1 MRVTPT
7 TMHQTA
13 LQGLQSAIGRVQQGQ
28 EQLSSGKRINNYSD
42 APADASSTLRLRAEE
57 SDWASYAKAAD
68 DGTAWL
74 NTQDSALQD
83 ASTLLRRARELTL
96 TAAQTTNTSSA
107 AQREAIAQELDG
119 IKDQLATIANTSYQG
134 QKVFAGFA
142 ANAVVKVGGNWT
154 WAGDTNA
161 VQRRVTPDLLVQ
173 VNGDGQSIFGFG
185 SSSDVFA
192 SLTTIASHVR
202 SGNTG
207 ALSTTDLDLVDAAET
222 NITTGLAATGARTSL
237 IDAAKTTGSA
247 QIAVLKDTRSSLEDV
262 DVAQAALDMQ
272 LAQNGY
278 TAALAAAAKLSLPT
292 LVDFLR

>member
-13 LQGLQSAIGRVQQGQ
+13 LQGLQTAIGRVQTGQ
-28 EQLSSGKRINNYSD
+28 EQLASGKRINNYSD

-57 SDWASYAKAAD
+57 SDWTSYAKAAD
-68 DGTAWL
+68 DGVAWL

-96 TAAQTTNTSSA
+96 SA
-107 AQREAIAQELDG
+107 AQSTNSPTEREAIAQELDG
-119 IKDQLATIANTSYQG
+119 IKDQLAAIANTSYQG

-161 VQRRVTPDLLVQ
+161 VQRRVSPDLLVQ
-173 VNGDGQSIFGFG
+173 VNGDGSSIFGFG
-185 SSSDVFA
+185 GPNNVF
-192 SLTTIASHVR
+192 STLTTAAANVR
-202 SGNTG
+202 SGNIA
-207 ALSTTDLDLVDAAET
+207 ALSTSDLGNIDAAET
-222 NITTGLAATGARTSL
+222 NITSGLAATGARTNL
-237 IDAAKTTGSA
+237 IEAAKSTGQN
-247 QIAVLKDTRSSLEDV
+247 QIAVLKDSRSSLEDI

-272 LAQNGY
+272 LAQTGY
-278 TAALAAAAKLSLPT
+278 QAALAAAGRLSLPS

>member
-13 LQGLQSAIGRVQQGQ
+13 LQGLQTAIGRVQTGQ
-28 EQLSSGKRINNYSD
+28 EQLASGKRINNYSD

-57 SDWASYAKAAD
+57 SDWTSYAKAAD
-68 DGTAWL
+68 DGVAWL

-96 TAAQTTNTSSA
+96 SA
-107 AQREAIAQELDG
+107 AQSTSSPTEREAIAQELDG
-119 IKDQLATIANTSYQG
+119 IKDQLAALANTSYQG

-161 VQRRVTPDLLVQ
+161 VQRRVSPDLLVQ
-173 VNGDGQSIFGFG
+173 VNGDGSSIFGFSG
-185 SSSDVFA
+185 PNNVF
-192 SLTTIASHVR
+192 STLTTAAANVR
-202 SGNTG
+202 SGNIA
-207 ALSTTDLDLVDAAET
+207 ALSTSDLGNIDAAET
-222 NITTGLAATGARTSL
+222 NITSGLAATGARTNL
-237 IDAAKTTGSA
+237 IEAAKSTGQN
-247 QIAVLKDTRSSLEDV
+247 QIAVLKDSRSSLEDV

-272 LAQNGY
+272 LAQTGY
-278 TAALAAAAKLSLPT
+278 QAALAAAGRLSLPS